1 MAQKIDQGAIAQAAH
16 DRNLQE
22 RQDGGPGSGKKKGG
36 GRGSGANEGFQ
47 KRLQET
53 RAARIKEKSFGE
65 TKGRIAEAFKKIST
79 KRKNK

>member
-1 MAQKIDQGAIAQAAH
+1 MPEKIDAGAVAQEAH
-16 DRNLQE
+16 KRNIE
-22 RQDGGPGSGKKKGG
+22 SRQDGGQGSGPKKGG

-79 KRKNK
+79 KRKK